1 MLNFTVPA
9 GPAATVGVLAT
20 MAGNNSGGSNA
31 ARITLNFGGS
41 ASANY
46 IKVTTSSTTD
56 NVSLSIGDGASVA
69 GRVVH
74 IKASGNSALTVYIV
88 NGTTTVSSVT
98 IPANTMGTFV
108 SDGTNWN

>member
-1 MLNFTVPA
+1 MP
-9 GPAATVGVLAT
+9 
-20 MAGNNSGGSNA
+20 GNNSSGSNA
-31 ARITLNFGGS
+31 ARITPSFSGS

-56 NVSLSIGDGASVA
+56 NASLSIADGASVA
-69 GRVVH
+69 GRVVY
-74 IKASGNSALTVYIV
+74 IKASGSSSLTVYIV
-88 NGTTTVSSVT
+88 NGNATVSSVI